1 MRVSMF
7 AGVSVGMRARNRVS
21 FAILRTGPNAIPRY
35 CGPRRRLPHRSGD
48 VRQSFSRVVLR
59 PMQQISHSQGCPE
72 TESGGN
78 RLASS
83 TLAY

>member
-1 MRVSMF
+1 VYLSQFSGLGLMQFRDIVDHDGAF
-7 AGVSVGMRARNRVS
+7 PIDQG
-21 FAILRTGPNAIPRY
+21 T
-35 CGPRRRLPHRSGD
+35 CGNP
-48 VRQSFSRVVLR
+48 FSRVVLR